1 MGESVPGC
9 SIIRVQE
16 ALTHVLEAS
25 CYMNTINIAAL
36 RGRN

>member
-9 SIIRVQE
+9 SIIGFKE

-25 CYMNTINIAAL
+25 CYINTIDIAAL
-36 RGRN
+36 RGRD